1 MSNLLIFKKGKACL
15 LLINICFLALTA
27 ISCNL
32 SNSRHS
38 ERSTEETDAKIHQ
51 TLNVK
56 NFQAKGDGIVD
67 DTKAIQATINAAQ
80 KGDTVLIPDGRF
92 KVRTLILKSDISIKG
107 IGLLKQHLAADTQN
121 YSRRIQNSSN
131 PLFFGRNLKNI
142 TLNFRAE
149 TLNEALYISKSSDIK
164 ISYTN
169 IKGNAKKIKSFP
181 ALLFYECDTIRID
194 HSSVREYGSP
204 RLSAKTYQ
212 AGTAIRLLSCSDIT
226 IEGNKLQYNGENGIF
241 MHGSSS
247 AVINNNLISHNGMSA
262 IQIGFG
268 KTKKERGFIISN
280 NILEHNAA
288 DAIDI
293 NNKITPTPLV
303 IDCFIKNN
311 KSFHNGFVNGESTVD
326 GSGLATLVNVSKV
339 TIADNVSNKSNRP
352 ALYLDNCGDILAKHN
367 KTDNKIEI
375 VNSFNK
381 ITLQDNIFDAITI
394 LAHVKGKSLH
404 VTRNEMRTLLLPN
417 AISIDSLIL
426 HQNKLTN
433 ASLNINMEGNLLMTK
448 NIINSNAPSG
458 AILLVN
464 INSAQLDQNQIK
476 STRFYAITVRKMAK
490 KVNLR
495 NNIIQSVDACI
506 YDEGSENLTLSQNKL
521 HSIPGGKLSRT
532 FISKNPNHL
541 KMQQNE
547 HIGGKS
553 DNSIRFEGTGIA
565 FLSDEKIISGYPD
578 YGKVV
583 IKKF

>member
-1 MSNLLIFKKGKACL
+1 MSNLLIFKKGKIYL
-15 LLINICFLALTA
+15 LLINISLLALTLN
-27 ISCNL
+27 SCNI
-32 SNSRHS
+32 STS
-38 ERSTEETDAKIHQ
+38 EKSKRSTEEITSKKYQ

-56 NFQAKGDGIVD
+56 NFEAKGDGIVD
-67 DTKAIQATINAAQ
+67 DTKPIQAAINAA
-80 KGDTVLIPDGRF
+80 KNGDTVLIPEGHF
-92 KVRTLILKSDISIKG
+92 KVQTLILKSDISIKG
-107 IGLLKQHLAADTQN
+107 VGLLKQYLAADTQN
-121 YSRRIQNSSN
+121 YSRRIQNSST
-131 PLFFGRNLKNI
+131 PLFFGRNLKNVS
-142 TLNFRAE
+142 LNFRAE
-149 TLNEALYISKSSDIK
+149 TRNEALYISKSNHIK

-181 ALLFYECDTIRID
+181 ALLFYECNSIQID
-194 HSSVREYGSP
+194 HSNVSGYGSP

-212 AGTAIRLLSCSDIT
+212 AGTAIRLLSCTNIT

-247 AVINNNLISHNGMSA
+247 ALINNNLISHNGMSA

-268 KTKKERGFIISN
+268 KTKKERDFIISN

-293 NNKITPTPLV
+293 NNKITPAPLV

-326 GSGLATLVNVSKV
+326 GSGLATLVNVSGV
-339 TIADNVSNKSNRP
+339 TITDNESNKSNRP
-352 ALYLDNCGDILAKHN
+352 ALYLDNCGDIIAKHN
-367 KTDNKIEI
+367 KSDNKVEI
-375 VNSFNK
+375 VNGFNK
-381 ITLQDNIFDAITI
+381 ITLQENVFDAITI

-404 VTRNEMRTLLLPN
+404 AIGNEMRTLLLPN
-417 AISIDSLIL
+417 SISIDSLVL
-426 HQNKLTN
+426 QENKLMN
-433 ASLNINMEGNLLMTK
+433 ASLNINMQGNLLMNK

-476 STRFYAITVRKMAK
+476 STRFYAITIRKMAK

-495 NNIIQSVDACI
+495 HNVIQSVDACI
-506 YDEGSENLTLSQNKL
+506 YDEGAENLTLFRNKL
-521 HSIPGGKLSRT
+521 HSISGGKLNRT

-541 KMQQNE
+541 KMKQNE
-547 HIGGKS
+547 HVGGKS

-565 FLSDEKIISGYPD
+565 FLSKEKIISGYPD